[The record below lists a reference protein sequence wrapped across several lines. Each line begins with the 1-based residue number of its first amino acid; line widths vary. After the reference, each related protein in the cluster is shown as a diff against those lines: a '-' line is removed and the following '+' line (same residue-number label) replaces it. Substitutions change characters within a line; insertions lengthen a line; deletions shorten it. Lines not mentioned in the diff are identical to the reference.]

1 MYMPTNFSEIRR
13 LDAIAVRHSVELV
26 HAASGDDWSL
36 PTPCSEWRLRDLV
49 AHMTAQHHGFAAAAR
64 GQGEDVRRWEVH
76 PLGDDAIAH
85 YTDAAEDVLAAFAAF
100 EDADTAFTLPEF
112 TTGRTFPAQLAIG
125 FHLID
130 YLVHSWDVAVTLDV
144 EFNPDPELVRVGLPI
159 ALAVPAGPNRLEPGS
174 PFQPALDTEDGASA
188 MDRILTVLGRSP
200 ERSSF
205 TDA

>member
-1 MYMPTNFSEIRR
+1 
-13 LDAIAVRHSVELV
+13 
-26 HAASGDDWSL
+26 
-36 PTPCSEWRLRDLV
+36 
-49 AHMTAQHHGFAAAAR
+49 MTAQHHGFAAAAR
-64 GQGEDVRRWEVH
+64 GQGEDLRRWEVH
-76 PLGDDAIAH
+76 PLGDDAIAQ
-85 YTDAAEDVLAAFAAF
+85 YTEAADEVLAAFAAV
-100 EDADTAFTLPEF
+100 EDAEAELALPEF

-130 YLVHSWDVAVTLDV
+130 YLVHSWDVAVTLGIP
-144 EFNPDPELVRVGLPI
+144 FNPDPELVRVGLPI

-174 PFQPALDTEDGASA
+174 PFRPALGMEDGAGA